1 MPLPPS
7 ISPAPTAIAAFI
19 GHTAKG
25 PAGFQRVTSLA
36 EFQRVFGKVSTGSR
50 IALNTLPG
58 YLTESL
64 SLFFLNGGETAYVY
78 SLGSRRVGSAAPFLN
93 ALTAL
98 EKLTEPALL
107 ALPDAVLLSP
117 AELQKVQLAALA
129 HCAKLRNRFC
139 LLDLPSETSLPGI
152 DAFRATLTG
161 ENLSYGALYG
171 PWLRLDSKPLPASG
185 AVAGVYAS
193 VDRER
198 GVWKAPANVA
208 LKGIT
213 GLTET
218 YTEREQEKV
227 NALRVFPGK
236 GTLVWGARTLDSN
249 SNEWRYVP
257 TRRLFL
263 MVEESLRRGTEA
275 AVFEPNN
282 ATTWLTIQRL
292 VESFLNGLWRQGA
305 LLGSKPEQA
314 FFVRVGLGKTMSAQD
329 VAAGK
334 LIIEVGLAPTRP
346 AEFIILRLSLTSTQK
361 NAQWYSVANV

>member
-1 MPLPPS
+1 MPFPPT
-7 ISPAPTAIAAFI
+7 ISPVPTAIAAFI

-36 EFQRVFGKVSTGSR
+36 EFQSLFGKALLGSR
-50 IALNTLPG
+50 LVASTLPG
-58 YLTESL
+58 YLTESV

-78 SLGSRRVGSAAPFLN
+78 SLGSRKVGSATPFLD

-98 EKLTEPALL
+98 EKLPEPALL
-107 ALPDAVLLSP
+107 AFPDAVLLSP
-117 AELQKVQLAALA
+117 AELQNVQLAALA
-129 HCAKLRNRFC
+129 HCAKRRNRFC
-139 LLDLPSETSLPGI
+139 LLDLPLETSLPGI
-152 DAFRATLTG
+152 EAFRSTLTG

-171 PWLRLDSKPLPASG
+171 PWLRRDSKTLPASG

-193 VDRER
+193 ADRER

-218 YTEREQEKV
+218 YAEREQEKLNV
-227 NALRVFPGK
+227 LRVFPGK

-257 TRRLFL
+257 VRRLFL

-275 AVFEPNN
+275 VVFEPNDAN
-282 ATTWLTIQRL
+282 TWAKTRSL
-292 VESFLNGLWRQGA
+292 VESFLIGLWRQGA
-305 LLGSKPEQA
+305 LVGSKPEQA
-314 FFVRVGLGKTMSAQD
+314 FFVRVGLGTTMTAQD

-346 AEFIILRLSLTSTQK
+346 AEFTILRLSLKTS
-361 NAQWYSVANV
+361 

>member
-1 MPLPPS
+1 MPMPFPQS
-7 ISPAPTAIAAFI
+7 ISPVPTSTAAFI

-36 EFQRVFGKVSTGSR
+36 EFQKLFGKVPTGSR
-50 IALNTLPG
+50 IALSTLPG

-64 SLFFLNGGETAYVY
+64 SLFFLNGGETAYVC
-78 SLGSRRVGSAAPFLN
+78 SLGARRVGSAAPFLE

-98 EKLTEPALL
+98 EKLPEPALL
-107 ALPDAVLLSP
+107 AFPDAVLLSS

-129 HCAKLRNRFC
+129 HCAKQRNRFC
-139 LLDLPSETSLPGI
+139 ILDVPSETSLPGI
-152 DAFRATLTG
+152 EVFRATLTG

-171 PWLRLDSKPLPASG
+171 PWLRLDTKALPASG

-249 SNEWRYVP
+249 SNEWRYIPV
-257 TRRLFL
+257 RRLFL

-275 AVFEPNN
+275 VAFEPNDAN
-282 ATTWLTIQRL
+282 TWIKTKAQINR
-292 VESFLNGLWRQGA
+292 FLSDLWRQGA
-305 LLGSKPEQA
+305 LVGSKPEQA
-314 FFVRVGLGKTMSAQD
+314 FFVRVGLGETMTAQD
-329 VAAGK
+329 IQAGR
-334 LIIEVGLAPTRP
+334 LIIHIGLAPTRP
-346 AEFIILRLSLTSTQK
+346 AEFTILRLSLTSSQK
-361 NAQWYSVANV
+361 T